1 MSGSMVNKSF
11 GYFEG
16 NRCSLEVVSLE
27 EKKKRGNLFFLDG
40 EILARG
46 VLQPKYVR
54 N

>member
-27 EKKKRGNLFFLDG
+27 EKKEATCFFLMG
-40 EILARG
+40 
-46 VLQPKYVR
+46 KYWLVGYYSLSM
-54 N
+54 